1 MAGFLVVIVSGPH
14 TCSPIDDISIS
25 TPHVEHL
32 IAGKILVGL
41 RVSMLAYETDGT
53 MLYAFHS
60 IYE

>member
-1 MAGFLVVIVSGPH
+1 MAGFLVVVFSGAH

-25 TPHVEHL
+25 TPQVEHL

-53 MLYAFHS
+53 MLYVIHS
-60 IYE
+60 MYE